1 MVDHRAIATDCVG
14 VRKLRHPVQARAEN
28 SAPETR
34 SSGLEMPVALV
45 SQPTCTHL
53 PRFLEVLQGSFQME
67 EVLRVAV
74 YGFLKDAPEGVGPF
88 ISGKAGQISGFSA

>member
-1 MVDHRAIATDCVG
+1 
-14 VRKLRHPVQARAEN
+14 
-28 SAPETR
+28 
-34 SSGLEMPVALV
+34 
-45 SQPTCTHL
+45 
-53 PRFLEVLQGSFQME
+53 ME